1 MTSKA
6 AQQVREFHEVFGC
19 DISPYVTAGTEELR
33 DLRADLI
40 VEESEELLEAMY
52 EADPVGMADAL
63 GDLLYVT
70 YGAALA
76 FGIDLDA
83 VVDEIHRSNMSKL
96 GADGK
101 PIYRED
107 GKVLKGPGYFR
118 PDIESVLYGYDD
130 E

>member
-1 MTSKA
+1 MSRI

-19 DISPYVTAGTEELR
+19 DIAPHPTPGTWELR
-33 DLRADLI
+33 DLRAGLIEEEFDELLDAMGAQDI
-40 VEESEELLEAMY
+40 VE
-52 EADPVGMADAL
+52 MADAL

-96 GADGK
+96 DADGK
-101 PIYRED
+101 PIHRED
-107 GKVLKGPGYFR
+107 GKVLKGPRYSR

-130 E
+130 K